1 MAFGEKVMRIGQG
14 FDIHRLEEGR
24 PFLLAGVRIPSGRGP
39 VGHSDGDALFHAVTD
54 ALLGAIAQGDI
65 GQHFPDTDPAHQ
77 GKASSVFLKKALEIV
92 TKAGHRIAN
101 VDTTIILERPKLA
114 EFIPAMRRQLAQTL
128 GLELNQVSIKAKTHE
143 KLDALGSEEGV
154 AVHAVVLLV

>member
-1 MAFGEKVMRIGQG
+1 MAFGENLMKIGQG
-14 FDIHRLEEGR
+14 FDIHRLEAGR
-24 PFLLAGVRIPSGRGP
+24 PFLLAGVRIPSDRGP

-65 GQHFPDTDPAHQ
+65 GQHFPDTNSAYEGQ
-77 GKASSVFLKKALEIV
+77 ASSVFLTKALELV
-92 TKAGHRIAN
+92 TKAGLRVAN
-101 VDTTIILERPKLA
+101 LDTTIILERPKLA

-128 GLELNQVSIKAKTHE
+128 SLELNQVSIKAKTHE
-143 KLDALGSEEGV
+143 KLDALGNEEGV